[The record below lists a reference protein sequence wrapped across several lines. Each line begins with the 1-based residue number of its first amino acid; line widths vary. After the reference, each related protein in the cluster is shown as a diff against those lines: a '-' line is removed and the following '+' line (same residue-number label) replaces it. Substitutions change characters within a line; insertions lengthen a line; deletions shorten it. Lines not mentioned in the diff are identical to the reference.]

1 MKIRIQQIK
10 IKEVDEY
17 YINIKDLFQFM
28 EELKKSHAHI
38 RNQSAML
45 IKELEEIRK
54 EYLK

>member
-1 MKIRIQQIK
+1 LKIRIQQIK